1 MERIARRIWTP
12 LLALLVF
19 GVNLYISRGLFAL
32 EFGQRMEAIESSY
45 MSISRWAIDHWNDL
59 SWFPLW
65 FTGTPFH
72 QVYQPGLH
80 LTVAALARAAGWTPQ
95 HSYHFLTALA
105 YCLGPVA
112 LFGLAYHGTRRRG
125 YALLAGLLYSLA
137 SAVTL
142 LVPAVAADAGGMLGP
157 RRFQILIHYGEG
169 PHTAAL
175 ALIPIAIWLLDRAV
189 AERRKLSGPLAA
201 LGLAAVVLT
210 NWPGTIGLSMAVA
223 AYCLS
228 KIGSPHPIGWR
239 VLAGACALGYLVVCP
254 WVPPSIAKLVLRNA
268 QQSAATMFGIRHALA
283 LAAVAG
289 ALAGM
294 HLLFRRYKADRWLRF
309 FVYFAFLS
317 GLPPLGKLWFGWRLL
332 PQPERFQ
339 TEFDMAV
346 AGIAAYGAL
355 AVGTC
360 LPRKAQAAALA
371 LVVVFFA
378 AQARSYRRYARIY
391 VQPIDI
397 TSTIEY
403 RMAKWFDANM
413 QGRRVFAPGNVS
425 LWMNMFTDVPQ
436 VAGCCDQGIPTM
448 EHRIAVYVI
457 YTGQNAGARD
467 AEISVLWLKAYG
479 ADAIGV
485 TGPNSGDPF
494 NPYWNPRK
502 FDGVLPLLWRDGDSA
517 VYAVPRRP
525 ASLAHV
531 IDRNA
536 VVARPPENGLDVAP
550 LEALVASME
559 NPANPP
565 ASFRWKNL
573 HEAEIDA
580 QPGADQV
587 IFAQVTYDAGW
598 RVVDQNGVELKTAPD
613 ALGLMTIEPR
623 HAGPARIRLIYDGG
637 LESKLARVAQIV
649 GVLLLAAWAL
659 KRDSSGASCALPGA
673 PSGTSLC

>member
-1 MERIARRIWTP
+1 MERVERRIGTP
-12 LLALLVF
+12 LSVLLLF
-19 GVNLYISRGLFAL
+19 GVNLYICRNLFAL

-45 MSISRWAIDHWNDL
+45 MSISRWATDHWNDL

-80 LTVAALARAAGWTPQ
+80 LTVAALARVVGWTPQ

-105 YCLGPVA
+105 YCLGPVT
-112 LFGLAYHGTRRRG
+112 LFWLAYRGTGRRG
-125 YALLAGLLYSLA
+125 YALLAGMLYSLA

-142 LVPAVAADAGGMLGP
+142 LVPAVAADAGGMLEP

-169 PHTAAL
+169 PHTTAL

-189 AERRKLSGPLAA
+189 AKRRKLFGPLAA
-201 LGLAAVVLT
+201 LSLAAVVLT

-228 KIGSPHPIGWR
+228 KIGSPRPIGWR
-239 VLAGACALGYLVVCP
+239 VLAGACAAGYLVVCP
-254 WVPPSIAKLVLRNA
+254 WIPPSIARLVLRNA
-268 QQSAATMFGIRHALA
+268 QQSAATMFGIRHAAA
-283 LAAVAG
+283 LAAIAG

-294 HLLFRRYKADRWLRF
+294 HLLFRRYKTNRWLRF
-309 FVYFAFLS
+309 FIYFAFLS
-317 GLPPLGKLWFGWRLL
+317 GLPSLGKLWFGWRLL

-339 TEFDMAV
+339 TEFDMAM
-346 AGIAAYGAL
+346 AGIAAYAAL
-355 AVGTC
+355 AIGTR
-360 LPRKAQAAALA
+360 LPRKAQVAALA

-397 TSTIEY
+397 ASTIEY

-485 TGPNSGDPF
+485 TGPKSGDPF
-494 NPYWNPRK
+494 TPYWNPRK
-502 FDGVLPLLWRDGDSA
+502 FEGVLPLLWRDGDSA
-517 VYAVPRRP
+517 VYAVPRRS

-531 IDRNA
+531 IDRSA
-536 VVARPPENGLDVAP
+536 VVTRPPENGLDVAP
-550 LEALVASME
+550 LEALAASME
-559 NPANPP
+559 NSANPP
-565 ASFRWKNL
+565 ASFRWKSL
-573 HEAEIDA
+573 HEAEIGA
-580 QPGADQV
+580 QPGPNQV

-598 RVVDQNGVELKTAPD
+598 RAADERGVELKTAPD
-613 ALGLMTIEPR
+613 ALGLMTIEPG
-623 HAGPARIRLIYDGG
+623 HTGPTRIRLVYDGG
-637 LESKLARVAQIV
+637 IEARLARIAQAA
-649 GVLLLAAWAL
+649 GLLLLIGWTAKQRFAGRPEKPAA
-659 KRDSSGASCALPGA
+659 G
-673 PSGTSLC
+673 